1 MEWLVPVLFVVVSL
15 AQWWLKRQKL
25 PREELPIPASQQ
37 DAKQNPDREAD
48 PFGEFGDLLE
58 ALGRRRHESP
68 PSPTVSPSR
77 PATPSRKE
85 LGLPPPVF
93 TRAATF
99 PPPSLPTLSNVVR
112 STPPTKSLDPVLA
125 SPQSKS
131 TAIFVPTVS
140 PSQGV
145 RRYPWREKVHHPA
158 SIREALV
165 LSEIL
170 ALPVALR

>member
-15 AQWWLKRQKL
+15 AQWWLKRQKQG
-25 PREELPIPASQQ
+25 REELPVPAPHQ
-37 DAKQNPDREAD
+37 DAKPNSDENAD

-68 PSPTVSPSR
+68 PSPAVIPSQ
-77 PATPSRKE
+77 PVTPSRKE
-85 LGLPPPVF
+85 LNLPPPVF
-93 TRAATF
+93 TRAETSHRPSPPALSKVIRPT
-99 PPPSLPTLSNVVR
+99 PPSET
-112 STPPTKSLDPVLA
+112 LDPA
-125 SPQSKS
+125 RSFPQAKAA
-131 TAIFVPTVS
+131 TLFVPTLS

-145 RRYPWREKVHHPA
+145 RRYPWREKIHQPG

>member
-25 PREELPIPASQQ
+25 PREESPVPAPHQE
-37 DAKQNPDREAD
+37 AKPSLDREAN
-48 PFGEFGDLLE
+48 PLGEFGDLLE

-68 PSPTVSPSR
+68 PPAPVLPSR
-77 PATPSRKE
+77 TVTPARKE
-85 LGLPPPVF
+85 LDLPPPVF
-93 TRAATF
+93 TRVETF
-99 PPPSLPTLSNVVR
+99 HPPSLPARSNVVR
-112 STPPTKSLDPVLA
+112 STPPTKTVDSALA
-125 SPQSKS
+125 SPLSKS
-131 TAIFVPTVS
+131 TTTFVPTLS

-145 RRYPWREKVHHPA
+145 RRYPWREKIHHPA
-158 SIREALV
+158 SVREALV